1 MEETSR
7 ARALQG
13 SDERELSYQPWTGN
27 NIYFAPPTLTRPLV
41 AHYVRAVRVS
51 VLLNDC
57 CFGTAN
63 INVNRWVAIDYKKTL
78 KWRKVKYCKLY
89 NREETWDLFTIFTH
103 GEFLLVNK
111 RHREETWDLFTIF
124 THGEFLLVNK
134 RLHSAGLRASFC
146 LSTQLN
152 MIKYLFLSLISYLNM
167 IKRLNLQ

>member
-111 RHREETWDLFTIF
+111 R
-124 THGEFLLVNK
+124 
-134 RLHSAGLRASFC
+134 LHSAGLRASFC